1 MMMLMMTM
9 KNKNFGGGRSYREI
23 RSLQLLVEVSQPAG
37 FPSFTA
43 GDAC

>member
-9 KNKNFGGGRSYREI
+9 QNKNLGEAGATQ